1 MQILSIILIRSTI
14 IFHYVITC
22 FGYFA
27 NILSLDMQIL
37 PQSLSK
43 LSRYTAIFTLLVVRS
58 PDLKAQNIVQKLG
71 KKFLSAEKD
80 TTRSGSFMVLPAI
93 GYAQETGVE
102 YGLASSYNFYLDKSD
117 SLIRTSTMVLMGTF
131 TSKHQSNF
139 KLQTDLWTKNND
151 YHFVSEM
158 RYRNWPFNY
167 YGIGMDTW
175 KADEERVDQK
185 LFRIK
190 LEAEKKVGRNLYSGI
205 NIQYDNFTVRSDSTD
220 QIFNQSDLIGK
231 QGGQQLLLG
240 LSQLFDSRDNVSYT
254 TRGYYAKLKMAYAPK
269 LWTSTDFNGANLD
282 LDLRGFIPLHKKVTL
297 ALQGIFRS
305 TFGKTTPF
313 YNYRELGGDMMM
325 RGYYLGRYR
334 DKNYLASQAELRYR
348 FHPRFGVV
356 GFSGVGSTFSK
367 QNSSRYIPS
376 YGGGL
381 RYFFSLEHNSSIR
394 FDYAYG
400 EQRTGEKRQSGFYL
414 SLSEAF

>member
-1 MQILSIILIRSTI
+1 MSIILICSTI
-14 IFHYVITC
+14 IFNCLFTY
-22 FGYFA
+22 FGYLP
-27 NILSLDMQIL
+27 NVLSLGMQIL

-43 LSRYTAIFTLLVVRS
+43 LTRYTALCALFIAGTG
-58 PDLKAQNIVQKLG
+58 DLKAQNIIQKLS

-80 TTRSGSFMVLPAI
+80 STRSGSFMVLPAV

-102 YGLASSYNFYLDKSD
+102 YGLASSYNFYMDKSD
-117 SLIRTSTMVLMGTF
+117 PYIRTSTMTLMGTF

-139 KLQTDLWTKNND
+139 KFQTDLWTKNND
-151 YHFVSEM
+151 YHFVSEI

-185 LFRIK
+185 LFRVK
-190 LEAEKKVGRNLYSGI
+190 LEAEKKIGNNLYSGI
-205 NIQYDNFTVRSDSTD
+205 NIQYDNFSIRSDSSD
-220 QIFNQSDLIGK
+220 HIFNQSNLIGK
-231 QGGQQLLLG
+231 EGGQQLLLG
-240 LSQLFDSRDNVSYT
+240 VSQLFDNRDNVSYS
-254 TRGYYAKLKMAYAPK
+254 TRGYYAKLRLSYAPK
-269 LWTSTDFNGANLD
+269 LWTREDFNGTNLD
-282 LDLRGFIPLHKKVTL
+282 LDLRGFIPLHQKVTL

-305 TFGKTTPF
+305 TFGKTIPF

-348 FHPRFGVV
+348 FHPRFGIV
-356 GFSGVGSTFSK
+356 GFSGIGSTFSK
-367 QNSSRYIPS
+367 ENSSRYVPS

-394 FDYAYG
+394 FDYSYG
-400 EQRTGEKRQSGFYL
+400 EQRAGEKRQSGFYL